1 MMMLRNVP
9 AYAAC
14 TAFNK
19 LEAEN
24 RLSKHD
30 DMTVSKQASEV
41 AELCLYLGEEAT
53 IGITSRPWYRHNNL
67 WPRIQEES
75 NSSHLQLPR
84 ILTCAV
90 EVAKSRHCLS
100 SRRRL

>member
-1 MMMLRNVP
+1 MCSLKVIK
-9 AYAAC
+9 AC
-14 TAFNK
+14 YDLIRELIFVVK
-19 LEAEN
+19 
-24 RLSKHD
+24 
-30 DMTVSKQASEV
+30 SKQASEV

-67 WPRIQEES
+67 WRRIQEES

-100 SRRRL
+100 SQRRL